1 MSSSLVQSYI
11 LFIFSSL
18 LLAFCGYELKKK
30 LRLPPSPILIIFGI
44 IIRDLSPF
52 IGLGS
57 VFKQIDHIDPSLI
70 LFVMMPALIFEAG
83 LSTDWYLFRKEIIQ
97 IVILATTVVFLS
109 AFLTACSLIYI
120 LNYDFNWSEAFLL
133 GVILSATDHVAVVA
147 QLKEIYA
154 DDRFETLVQGE
165 TLLNEASV
173 FVMFYVTLHNLEG
186 STQISDSIG
195 LFFRLSF
202 GGLGLGLL
210 FCLAFTIIVKRMPHD
225 ELQQTNLTIVTTYL
239 LFYVADGTAVH
250 VSGALAVVTFGLYMS
265 LYGKTLISP
274 LVEKNL
280 LDFWTLIATCME
292 SLIFIMGGMLLGMHF
307 VESNNHLET
316 ADIGKMLGLYCLL
329 HFIRGA
335 AIFSHYPLLENL
347 GYGIN
352 SREAI
357 VLTLSGLKG
366 AISTALALIAYNDD
380 KIETRFKSIMLFFTT
395 GICALTIVFDSIL
408 MKSAV
413 KYFGMEALTE
423 VQENILVGVTT
434 GILQHT
440 SKKVEHLRNDKEFKL
455 VGWDYVMKFA
465 GPKRLLVQIMKS
477 SKIGSKI
484 LKRHKDESAEQ
495 LLNRYTRKF
504 NLTSSALIWETR
516 RRFYTTLKGIY
527 WHKFEIGRCMGIT
540 ALILIDITNKSIDS
554 ESNSMCDWD
563 LLRPVLFNSKLMNV
577 LNKSAKLPV
586 IGRFL
591 RNTVRSTVL
600 RAYDASFTFI
610 SAHEEAENIMDQMEV
625 DVDEELFKEVMEE
638 AHSQVEKCREFMLS
652 VVVDSYP
659 DLVIELQT
667 MKACKCLIMSQM
679 KLTKK
684 TYEQG
689 VISELEHKY
698 LNNALKKSRKSI
710 KKKIQFGLPTLKDI
724 LINRFPTVDPKDIDD
739 ILPRIQET
747 VFPPKAIIFK
757 EGEGERDQSCGAY
770 LILAGRVRETSS
782 WVSQNLSIGN
792 IVGAQHLLPEY
803 SLNTSTAT
811 TVTQTTLASLPR
823 TIFENHNFFPD
834 LFKEAAEEI
843 LLLNREKFSLMNVK
857 AEHVFRV
864 VSHSS
869 IKHLYP
875 GDQIDLSSG
884 ILVFYGDIKGSY
896 QAYCYVKPRD
906 KLIKVT
912 NEVVCL
918 VLPDLLGIMIQQL
931 DSMAQAFA
939 NYYVKSPAKSI
950 KVSDKVKNSD
960 LIGLNAIHKIQRLH
974 TMTKIKVN

>member
-1 MSSSLVQSYI
+1 MSSSLIQSYV

-18 LLAFCGYELKKK
+18 FLAFCGYELKKK

-44 IIRDLSPF
+44 IIRDLSPY

-70 LFVMMPALIFEAG
+70 LFIMMPALIFEAG

-109 AFLTACSLIYI
+109 AFLTACTLIYI
-120 LNYDFNWSEAFLL
+120 LKYNFNWSEAFLL
-133 GVILSATDHVAVVA
+133 GVILSATDHVAVVS

-173 FVMFYVTLHNLEG
+173 FVMFYVTLNSIEG
-186 STQISDSIG
+186 QTQVSDSIG

-210 FCLAFTIIVKRMPHD
+210 FCLAFTIVVKRMPHD

-239 LFYVADGTAVH
+239 LFYVADGTSVH

-274 LVEKNL
+274 LVEKNMH
-280 LDFWTLIATCME
+280 DFWMLIATCME

-307 VESNNHLET
+307 VESNNHLEA
-316 ADIGKMLGLYCLL
+316 ADIGKMLALYCLL

-352 SREAI
+352 SKEAI

-366 AISTALALIAYNDD
+366 AISTALALIAYNDVN
-380 KIETRFKSIMLFFTT
+380 IEARFKSIMLFFTT

-413 KYFGMEALTE
+413 KHFGMESLTE

-455 VGWDYVMKFA
+455 VGWDFVMKFA

-495 LLNRYTRKF
+495 LLNRYTKKF
-504 NLTSSALIWETR
+504 NLTSSALIGETR

-527 WHKFEIGRCMGIT
+527 WHKFESGRCMGIT
-540 ALILIDITNKSIDS
+540 ALILIDNTNKAIDS

-563 LLRPVLFNSKLMNV
+563 LLKPELFKAKLMHF
-577 LNKSAKLPV
+577 LNKSAKIPI
-586 IGRFL
+586 IGRFF
-591 RNTVRSTVL
+591 RNTIKNTVL

-625 DVDEELFKEVMEE
+625 DIDEELFKEVMDE
-638 AHSQVEKCREFMLS
+638 AHLQVEKCREFMLT
-652 VVVDSYP
+652 VIMDSYP

-667 MKACKCLIMSQM
+667 MKASNCLIMSQM

-689 VISELEHKY
+689 VINELEHKY
-698 LNNALKKSRKSI
+698 LNNALNLSRKMI
-710 KKKIQFGLPTLKDI
+710 KQKIKFDLPTLKEI
-724 LINRFPTVDPKDIDD
+724 LLNRFPNVDPKDIDD
-739 ILPRIQET
+739 ILPKIQENI
-747 VFPPKAIIFK
+747 FPPKTVIFK
-757 EGEGERDQSCGAY
+757 EDEQTSGAY
-770 LILAGRVRETSS
+770 LILSGRVTETSS
-782 WVSQNLSIGN
+782 WISQNLNIGN

-803 SLNTSTAT
+803 CKNTSTAIT
-811 TVTQTTLASLPR
+811 ATQTTLASLPR
-823 TIFENHNFFPD
+823 KIFENHNFFPD

-843 LLLNREKFSLMNVK
+843 LLLNREKFSLLNVK
-857 AEHVFRV
+857 NEHIFRV
-864 VSHSS
+864 VSHSLV
-869 IKHLYP
+869 KHLFP
-875 GDQIDLSSG
+875 GDQLELRSG
-884 ILVFYGDIKGSY
+884 ILLFYGDITASY
-896 QAYCYVKPRD
+896 QAYCYIKPRD
-906 KLIKVT
+906 KVIKIT

-918 VLPDLLGIMIQQL
+918 ILPELLGIMIQQL
-931 DSMAQAFA
+931 DSIAQSYAS
-939 NYYVKSPAKSI
+939 YYVKSPAKSI